1 MNQQTFVGTCGEN
14 MFWRFERGT
23 LYIEGNGC
31 IADAQ
36 PHEDVYHR
44 WLAPPWKPLGV
55 WYKLR
60 NRIEYVVIIDGC
72 KGIGRCAFQ
81 NCTSLRSIRIPDGVK
96 EIGSLA
102 FSDCTSL
109 RSIRIPDGVK
119 KIGCCAF
126 RNCTS
131 LSQIV
136 IPDSVKDIWFETF
149 SGCKN
154 LVSITLSENITSI
167 GMKTFRNCSSLSRIF
182 IPKRVWSISD
192 DAFQGC
198 SHLLD
203 IVFDKESV
211 YADVDPK
218 IYLSKEYLAQKRQ
231 EDFCR
236 YGISR
241 GF

>member
-36 PHEDVYHR
+36 YHEDGDDH
-44 WLAPPWKPLGV
+44 WLTPPWKPLGV

-60 NRIEYVVIIDGC
+60 NRIEHVVIIDGC
-72 KGIGRCAFQ
+72 KGIG
-81 NCTSLRSIRIPDGVK
+81 D
-96 EIGSLA
+96 LA

-119 KIGCCAF
+119 EIGCSAF
-126 RNCTS
+126 KNCTS

-136 IPDSVKDIWFETF
+136 IPDSVEDISWHTF
-149 SGCKN
+149 SGCRN
-154 LVSITLSENITSI
+154 LISITLSENINAI
-167 GMKTFRNCSSLSRIF
+167 GSGTFWRCSSLSRII
-182 IPKRVWSISD
+182 IPKKVWSIAD
-192 DAFQGC
+192 DAFRGC

-231 EDFCR
+231 EDFCY